1 MSASMVV
8 CEHKSP
14 LLMHFFVY
22 ADGEGRVNPEGVA
35 YYSNLINYLL
45 QKGIE

>member
-1 MSASMVV
+1 MWAQV
-8 CEHKSP
+8 SP
-14 LLMHFFVY
+14 VDAFLVY

-45 QKGIE
+45 QKGIEY